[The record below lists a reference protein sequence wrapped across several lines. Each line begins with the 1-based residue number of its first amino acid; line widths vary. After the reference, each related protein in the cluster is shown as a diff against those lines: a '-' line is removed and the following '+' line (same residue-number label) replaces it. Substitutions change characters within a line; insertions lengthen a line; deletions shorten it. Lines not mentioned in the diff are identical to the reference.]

1 MGSPPASGAV
11 VRVGDYEGLPLKPVR
26 WELGSY
32 MYANSKALPGV
43 FFMVWGVAL
52 AILWVREAIAH
63 ALRLLTPRKPYLL
76 LPPPD
81 YEVAPFPIPEQE
93 GPAGFDAEPPTPQDG
108 QAGSAPHPGSS

>member
-11 VRVGDYEGLPLKPVR
+11 VRVGDEEKLPLRPVR

-63 ALRLLTPRKPYLL
+63 AVRSLTPRKPYLA
-76 LPPPD
+76 LPPPQ
-81 YEVAPFPIPEQE
+81 YEVAPFPIEEPEAQ
-93 GPAGFDAEPPTPQDG
+93 GGFDGVAPGLQDE
-108 QAGSAPHPGSS
+108 QANSAPHPGTS